1 MRRSS
6 NASALYMLFPPKF
19 CSPASPSAR
28 CSTSS
33 VRSRTRL
40 PALPL
45 VPRTQQFPP
54 CQRLLIQ
61 RHHVPNRRRRCLPW
75 SQQSIEDHSRILCG
89 IRALMLIPSHA
100 SPHKKTSSNRTERPR
115 PNGFRPGGGRGRC
128 STRCRIDGRLT
139 EDPPRVAKAGKWYR
153 SVQSGS
159 GIAGGV
165 TGAEAVSTVV
175 GMGRMVPRA
184 FTGRLILSEEK
195 FGRSNFAGSKFPS
208 NFFHRQA

>member
-89 IRALMLIPSHA
+89 IRALMLIQSHA
-100 SPHKKTSSNRTERPR
+100 SPHKKTSSNKTVRPR

-128 STRCRIDGRLT
+128 STRCRIDERLT

-153 SVQSGS
+153 SIQSGS
-159 GIAGGV
+159 GIA
-165 TGAEAVSTVV
+165 
-175 GMGRMVPRA
+175 
-184 FTGRLILSEEK
+184 LLEEK
-195 FGRSNFAGSKFPS
+195 FGRSNFTGSKFQS
-208 NFFHRQA
+208 DFFLRQA